1 MTLKEVKANI
11 LKALYDRY
19 KDNKSVKIG
28 FTELC
33 KLYNIMYDND
43 KQLSAAFHDLN
54 DLGYIKAFFYVGDNG
69 DVVSFTPAG
78 IEYVEEYLLTKEEKL
93 ADGLDATTKMIKNT
107 DKIDIEPLENNDNNL
122 EKENKNE
129 TLVGEFFYT
138 KTNFKEIVDQGTSP
152 CFGIDILADC
162 FIKQM
167 DQIAV
172 KSEDKFRMLGI
183 FGPWGR
189 GKTYFFNRI
198 KINIKKRNS
207 LKTKWYN
214 NINKNKREKIKIQ
227 EKNDRNDLTYR
238 IIEFNAWKYQ
248 DTPAIWAYLY
258 ENLYNSINYWLKIS
272 FYIKLFSWKRILFI
286 VIAILAAWL
295 LNLFINNI
303 ECISVDSRKNFKYLM
318 SYLQIPLYWITCISS
333 IVYTLKNNP
342 ISVYKKIEKYIKR
355 KSYNGIL
362 GVQNDLENDIE
373 QLIKHIIPKPNKEQ
387 LILYVDDIDRCSTDK
402 MLHILN
408 SLRIILE
415 NKEIQKRLI
424 VICSIDANK
433 IKEGYCLSKNV
444 ERNNE
449 KFTKEAREHLDKLF
463 IFGVGLPPIDH
474 RQQLEYLQHIMDLDL
489 KDEEKIE
496 STTPISVFREEGS
509 LVAVSDTADPQIMD
523 DNTIYRII
531 DEFLSGNN
539 NEIFT
544 PRKLRIMYYRLLYAN
559 NILSSKKI
567 GITKEIAKMILKK
580 SINYEEKINININK
594 SLSDVI
600 PTVVPY

>member
-1 MTLKEVKANI
+1 MTLKELKVNI
-11 LKALYDRY
+11 LRALYQKY
-19 KDNKSVKIG
+19 KDSDTTVIS
-28 FTELC
+28 FAELC
-33 KLYNIMYDND
+33 KKYNIIYDNSLQLYNAFKSLDN
-43 KQLSAAFHDLN
+43 S
-54 DLGYIKAFFYVGDNG
+54 GYVNVRFMQFYNG
-69 DVVSFTPAG
+69 DVRELTPSG
-78 IEYVEEYLLTKEEKL
+78 IEYVETYLLTGDEKL
-93 ADGLDATTKMIKNT
+93 IGSLEDSAKLMKDGVE
-107 DKIDIEPLENNDNNL
+107 IDIESSEDDKKVEAKKNKT
-122 EKENKNE
+122 EKVTTDE
-129 TLVGEFFYT
+129 LFYT
-138 KTNFKEIVDQGTSP
+138 KENFKEIVDQGTDP

-198 KINIKKRNS
+198 KINIKERNS
-207 LKTKWYN
+207 LKAKWFN
-214 NINKNKREKIKIQ
+214 NINKNKRENINIQ
-227 EKNDRNDLTYR
+227 EKDDRNGLTYH

-258 ENLYNSINYWLKIS
+258 ENLYNSINRWLKIS
-272 FYIKLFSWKRILFI
+272 FYAKLFSWKRILFI
-286 VIAILAAWL
+286 IIAILVAWL

-303 ECISVDSRKNFKYLM
+303 EGISVDARNSFKDLM
-318 SYLQIPLYWITCISS
+318 SYLQIPLYWITCILS

-362 GVQNDLENDIE
+362 GIQNDLENDIE
-373 QLIKHIIPKPNKEQ
+373 QLIKHIIPKPNKKQ

-424 VICSIDANK
+424 VICIIDADK

-444 ERNNE
+444 ERNDE

-463 IFGVGLPPIDH
+463 IFGVGLSPIDH
-474 RQQLEYLQHIMDLDL
+474 EQQLEYLQHIMDLELND
-489 KDEEKIE
+489 KEKIK
-496 STTPISVFREEGS
+496 STAPVSEYRKEES
-509 LVAVSDTADPQIMD
+509 LVAVSAAKETMIMD
-523 DNTIYRII
+523 DNIMYRII
-531 DEFLSGNN
+531 DEFLYENKD
-539 NEIFT
+539 EEFT
-544 PRKLRIMYYRLLYAN
+544 PRRLRIMYYRLLFAN
-559 NILSSKKI
+559 NILASSKMRM
-567 GITKEIAKMILKK
+567 TKEIAKIILNK
-580 SINYEEKINININK
+580 SINYEEINPNINK
-594 SLSDVI
+594 ALSDVI
-600 PTVVPY
+600 PAVVPY